1 MHGYNEIPI
10 KFQLRS
16 TFEISCVCYFSASMA
31 TDEVYTPYL
40 IYGMA
45 DKLLK
50 RHDKSWIK
58 SFYSFIA
65 IDAFLLNKKTEGKQ
79 SKNIYF
85 PIRFA
90 AWTCLKNAF

>member
-1 MHGYNEIPI
+1 MIVHGYNEIPI
-10 KFQLRS
+10 RFQLRS

-31 TDEVYTPYL
+31 
-40 IYGMA
+40 

-50 RHDKSWIK
+50 RRDKSWIK
-58 SFYSFIA
+58 SFYSFLA
-65 IDAFLLNKKTEGKQ
+65 IDVFLLNKKIEGKQ

>member
-1 MHGYNEIPI
+1 
-10 KFQLRS
+10 
-16 TFEISCVCYFSASMA
+16 
-31 TDEVYTPYL
+31 
-40 IYGMA
+40 MA

-50 RHDKSWIK
+50 RRDKSWIK

-65 IDAFLLNKKTEGKQ
+65 IDVFLLNKKIEGKQ